1 MKFDKNLIKKRL
13 KNIESN
19 FKLLN
24 ENFFHKLVNDATSM
38 IATAVKKKNKI
49 IFCGN
54 GGSASDGEHLCAELV
69 GRYLRKRKAYPA
81 IALTS
86 NSSLITA
93 LGNDYGFENIFYRQL
108 DSIGKRGDILF
119 AITTSG
125 KSKNILKI
133 LELAKKKGI
142 KIILLTSIKAKKK
155 LKKKVDLLIPV
166 PSKRVDRIQEM
177 HIGIGHIICEAVEN
191 CIS

>member
-1 MKFDKNLIKKRL
+1 MSKETI
-13 KNIESN
+13 IESIKN
-19 FKLLN
+19 SVQTKELL
-24 ENFFHKLVNDATSM
+24 LSDSATIELIQDMALACISC
-38 IATAVKKKNKI
+38 IESGGKV

-142 KIILLTSIKAKKK
+142 KIILLTSIKAKK